1 MITTSKLTY
10 AYPGQLPDHSHFIPM
25 EIPGWMARR
34 IAAFADRDD

>member
-1 MITTSKLTY
+1 
-10 AYPGQLPDHSHFIPM
+10 M